1 MDRPKTG
8 NLIRALRQGGAAIAL
23 AALVLPGC
31 ASLASSL
38 LTPRIDPVAATL
50 APGDFTLDTEHAALL
65 FRIDHLGFSDY
76 VGRFDV
82 FEASLSGD
90 AASPE
95 AARIEAIIDMRSLN
109 IANPDFAAELMGPG
123 WFDAETHPQA
133 IFRSRKVTQT
143 GETIAQIEGDLTLRG
158 VTQPIRLEATL
169 RGSAYDRLRGAD
181 VVGFSARGEISRA
194 AFGIDRFSGLLTES
208 VRIEIEAEFIRLS
221 PD

>member
-1 MDRPKTG
+1 MDRPQTSH
-8 NLIRALRQGGAAIAL
+8 LIRTLRQGGAAIAL
-23 AALVLPGC
+23 TALVLPGC
-31 ASLASSL
+31 ASLAGSL

-50 APGDFTLDTEHAALL
+50 APGDFALDTEHAALL

-82 FEASLSGD
+82 FKASLSGD

-123 WFDAETHPQA
+123 WFDAEAHPQA
-133 IFRSRKVTQT
+133 IFRSRSVTQT
-143 GETIAQIEGDLTLRG
+143 SETTAQIDGDLTLRG
-158 VTQPIRLEATL
+158 VTQPILLETTL

-194 AFGIDRFSGLLTES
+194 AFGIDRYSGLLTDS